1 MMNSYK
7 GKMMMTNHENM
18 LKMMKDNPDMM
29 KGMMT
34 EMMEASKTDT
44 TMMSEM
50 CKSMMDNP
58 KMIDMMK
65 DKKMQ
70 SHKMTGMDKNMDMS
84 K

>member
-1 MMNSYK
+1 MMS
-7 GKMMMTNHENM
+7 
-18 LKMMKDNPDMM
+18 
-29 KGMMT
+29 

-44 TMMSEM
+44 TMMSGIF
-50 CKSMMDNP
+50 KSMMDNP
-58 KMIDMMK
+58 KMMDMMK